1 MKIKVW
7 RDPYDCGVNITR
19 KREIDFPTGLT
30 ILVGCNGAG
39 KTTLIMNI
47 KEYCKENKIPCISY
61 DNLHDGGHHSLSNM
75 FYFGNYAEGAL
86 LMSSSEGECV
96 KLNASRFLNSLGD
109 FVKDGFKESFESG
122 FLKAMFDYDESK
134 ELNKDV
140 RVILLDALD
149 SGLSVDSLVELDEA
163 LIAFNSDLQKT
174 GLEYY
179 LIVTANE
186 YELSANHRCLDVE
199 SGELRY
205 FNNYN
210 QYRKFILSSR
220 KRKEKRLDRIDAYIK
235 KQKIKEY
242 KKYLQVK
249 KNVEIK
255 ESKILSK
262 YPHGTSVNDMKDY
275 DRYDV
280 ERIQDEL
287 TQYINYTA
295 KYLTKQDIESF
306 SASEN
311 LI

>member
-19 KREIDFPTGLT
+19 KKEIDFPTGLT

-39 KTTLIMNI
+39 KSTLLRNI
-47 KEYCKENKIPCISY
+47 KEHCKTNHIPCIGY
-61 DNLHDGGHHSLSNM
+61 DNLSDGGHHSLSNM

-109 FVKDGFKESFESG
+109 FVKDGFKETFESG
-122 FLKAMFDYDESK
+122 FLKAVFDYDESK

-163 LIAFNSDLQKT
+163 LTELNSDLCKT

-186 YELSANHRCLDVE
+186 YELSANHLCLDVE
-199 SGELRY
+199 SGEFRH
-205 FNNYN
+205 FNSYN

-220 KRKEKRLDRIDAYIK
+220 KRKEKRLDRMEAYIK
-235 KQKIKEY
+235 KKKVSEY
-242 KKYLQVK
+242 KQYLKLK
-249 KNVEIK
+249 KRVEIE

-262 YPHGTSVNDMKDY
+262 YPFGTSVSDMKDY
-275 DRYDV
+275 DRYEID
-280 ERIQDEL
+280 RLYDEL
-287 TQYINYTA
+287 KNFPHRRA
-295 KYLTKQDIESF
+295 DYLTDRDIETF
-306 SASEN
+306 SN
-311 LI
+311 NGV

>member
-19 KREIDFPTGLT
+19 KKEIDFPTGLT

-39 KTTLIMNI
+39 KSTLIMNI
-47 KEYCKENKIPCISY
+47 KEYCKENMIPCISY

-109 FVKDGFKESFESG
+109 FVKDGFKETFESG
-122 FLKAMFDYDESK
+122 FLKAVFDYDESK

-163 LIAFNSDLQKT
+163 LTELNSDLQKT

-186 YELSANHRCLDVE
+186 YELSANHLCLDVE
-199 SGELRY
+199 SGEFRH
-205 FNNYN
+205 FNSYN

-220 KRKEKRLDRIDAYIK
+220 KRKEKRLDRMEAYIK
-235 KQKIKEY
+235 KKKVSEY
-242 KKYLQVK
+242 KQYLKLK
-249 KNVEIK
+249 KHVEIE

-262 YPHGTSVNDMKDY
+262 YPFGTGVSDMKDY
-275 DRYDV
+275 DRYEIDRLYDELKNFPHRRAEYLTDKDIETFSKDV
-280 ERIQDEL
+280 EE
-287 TQYINYTA
+287 
-295 KYLTKQDIESF
+295 
-306 SASEN
+306 
-311 LI
+311 